1 MQIRRFF
8 YAYPHNNR
16 TDGFLTHSARNT
28 MMRTKHDLA
37 KIKKIEKFPSVQIS
51 LLNIMGIIESIRVK
65 IDSSDFDLQNEE
77 KINIVLNT
85 T

>member
-8 YAYPHNNR
+8 YAYTHNNR

-37 KIKKIEKFPSVQIS
+37 KIKKIEKFPQRP
-51 LLNIMGIIESIRVK
+51 NKSIKHNGNYR
-65 IDSSDFDLQNEE
+65 IRFE
-77 KINIVLNT
+77 
-85 T
+85 